1 MFLNEH
7 RNVTCQIAH
16 KNVEIYFLDSWE
28 NHYIL
33 FRNIIFGETL
43 VVITSV
49 ITIIVYLAF
58 GRMIHDIDLVQYK
71 TKRRVY

>member
-1 MFLNEH
+1 MNIEMAGIH
-7 RNVTCQIAH
+7 ENVQIYYLDGW
-16 KNVEIYFLDSWE
+16 EI
-28 NHYIL
+28 HYIL